1 MKLLKQMKV
10 RTKLVSSYVIVA
22 LLIAA
27 VGLIGIVSL
36 KTVDANS
43 EKMYS
48 NSLNNVYMMTD
59 INHNLTKIKSDILE
73 ITYIRDNSKKADL
86 EKDIQTN
93 IDKNNKYMTAYE
105 KTSMND
111 AERQVYPVF
120 KNQIQQFGNIRSN
133 VIKLVDDGNIDQAIK
148 YTPQILDICN
158 DIEININKLINENLE
173 SAKTANLYN
182 HSVFLNSSNIM
193 TAFMIAGLL
202 LAIVLGLLI
211 SNSISKPL
219 RKMVEQS
226 DYLAKFDLSHNYK
239 TTRGDEF
246 GKTGAALI
254 KAQENIKQLIKT
266 IMESSQHMGISSEE
280 LSTAVKELSSKT
292 KDMDNAVKN
301 IASGIQE
308 TSASS
313 EEISAS
319 VEEVDASINE
329 LSGKAM
335 NGSNNSNQSKARAT
349 EVQRKGNESI
359 QEVRS
364 VYAEKKN
371 DMLKAIEEGKI
382 VDTIKVM
389 ADTIASISE
398 QTNLLALNAAIE
410 AARAGEQGKGFA
422 VVADEVRKLSEQSA
436 DAVTSIQNTIV
447 KVNEAFKHL
456 SENGTGILSFI
467 NENIDPR
474 LEEFGKMGNEYYNDA
489 DFVSTMSEEL
499 ASMSEELNATI
510 GQVSDAVQ
518 NMAATAQK
526 SSEHTENI
534 VKSIDETTKSIEQV
548 AVTAQ
553 KQVEIA
559 EKLNEMVEKFKL

>member
-1 MKLLKQMKV
+1 MKLIKQMKV

-73 ITYIRDNSKKADL
+73 LTYIRDNSKKADL

-111 AERQVYPVF
+111 GERQVYPVF
-120 KNQIQQFGNIRSN
+120 KNQIQQFGNIRAN
-133 VIKLVDDGNIDQAIK
+133 VIKLVDDGNIDQAVK

-158 DIEININKLINENLE
+158 DIESNVNKLINENLE

-193 TAFMIAGLL
+193 TVFMIAGLL
-202 LAIVLGLLI
+202 LAIAMGLLI

-219 RKMVEQS
+219 HKMMEQS

-359 QEVRS
+359 KEVRS

-410 AARAGEQGKGFA
+410 AARAGEHGKGFA

-526 SSEHTENI
+526 SSEHTETI

-559 EKLNEMVEKFKL
+559 EKLNEMVDKFKL

>member
-202 LAIVLGLLI
+202 LAIVLGLLV

-219 RKMVEQS
+219 HKMMEQS

-526 SSEHTENI
+526 SSEHTETI

-559 EKLNEMVEKFKL
+559 EKLNEMVERFKL